1 MVPYFFN
8 DRNVLNHQ
16 LLYAAEVGD
25 SAQVG
30 TLVSLGANI
39 NTCNMYHET
48 PLFLAVEGNHIQTA
62 QEILR
67 YGGDPNITD
76 EYHEAPLHIAYENN
90 HHLMVFQLLS
100 HGANPYIYN
109 LNQELPHHV
118 SRASQQD
125 LTHELRDHLPHQ
137 ESVATDIVRQYE
149 DNKYRP

>member
-8 DRNVLNHQ
+8 DPNVINHQ
-16 LLYAAEVGD
+16 LLYIAEVGD
-25 SAQVG
+25 FAQVG

-48 PLFLAVEGNHIQTA
+48 PLFLAVEGNHIQTVK
-62 QEILR
+62 EILR

-90 HHLMVFQLLS
+90 HHLMVLQLLS
-100 HGANPYIYN
+100 YGANPYIYN
-109 LNQELPHHV
+109 LNQELPHQV
-118 SRASQQD
+118 SRVNQQYLTQELVDHILSQEYTT
-125 LTHELRDHLPHQ
+125 THL
-137 ESVATDIVRQYE
+137 VRQYE